1 MALLSVSLRT
11 ETSSGNLHKERA
23 ELFMCENVDIAIIG
37 GSGVYDVNL
46 LDRVKEVDVD
56 TPFGKPSDSITVG
69 EHGDTKVCFLP
80 RHGLGH
86 RYSPSEVPYRAN
98 IFALKKL
105 GVKRIISASAVG
117 SLREEYAPLDIVV
130 PNQLYD
136 RTKLRKNTFFEEG
149 IVVHMGF
156 ADPFCPQMSRLIV
169 DIASSKGYS
178 VKEGGTYVCMEG
190 PQFSTRAESRVYQTL
205 GFDIIGMTALPE
217 AKLAREAEVCY
228 SMIATVTDYDVWK
241 DEDVTIEAIIEN
253 AMKNEVAVRDI
264 ISGVIKSVPFERACS
279 CKDALNGAITT
290 VHSMIP
296 ADTQTRL
303 QPLIER
309 YMEQ

>member
-1 MALLSVSLRT
+1 
-11 ETSSGNLHKERA
+11 
-23 ELFMCENVDIAIIG
+23 MCENVDIAIIG

-46 LDRVKEVDVD
+46 LDRVQELDLD
-56 TPFGKPSDSITVG
+56 TPFGKPSDAITVG
-69 EHGDTKVCFLP
+69 EYGETKVCFLP

-86 RYSPSEVPYRAN
+86 RYSPTEVPYRAN

-117 SLREEYAPLDIVV
+117 SLKEGYAPLDIVV
-130 PNQLYD
+130 PDQLYD
-136 RTKLRKNTFFEEG
+136 RTSLRKNTFFEDG

-156 ADPFCPQMSRLIV
+156 ADPFCPEMSSLIV
-169 DIASSKGYS
+169 DIARSKGYS

-205 GFDIIGMTALPE
+205 GFDIIGMTAIPE
-217 AKLAREAEVCY
+217 AKLAREAEICY

-264 ISGVIKSVPFERACS
+264 ISGVITSIPSERACS
-279 CKDALNGAITT
+279 CKDALHVAITT

-296 ADTQTRL
+296 VDTRTRL
-303 QPLIER
+303 QPLIGR